1 MRRFVLVALVGVL
14 AACGSSS
21 GSSGSGGGSGSNAYV
36 DAAMKSYDSAPAS
49 TKAFMNKSQARCLI
63 SGMVDIIGVDALEK
77 SGVKPN
83 DLSTSGDSPFKA
95 VGKDMTPAQAKDVA
109 GLITEGKCFNFTDA
123 VIEQAGSNSAFGK
136 LSKAKVRCFFDAL
149 IKDPA
154 VKSAMASSILGQ
166 GGDVSAS
173 ISKSFSDQ
181 SKLFSL
187 LGDCNISPSELS
199 GS

>member
-1 MRRFVLVALVGVL
+1 MRRFMLVALVGVL

-21 GSSGSGGGSGSNAYV
+21 GSSGGSGSSEYV
-36 DAAMKSYDSAPAS
+36 DAAMKSYDSAPAE

-63 SGMVDIIGVDALEK
+63 SGMVDIIGVDSLEK
-77 SGVKPN
+77 AGVKPD
-83 DLSTSGDSPFKA
+83 DLSKNGDSPFKA
-95 VGKDMTPAQAKDVA
+95 VGKDMTAAQAGDVA
-109 GLITEGKCFNFTDA
+109 SLITDGKCFNFTDV
-123 VIEQAGSNSAFGK
+123 VIKQAGGTGPFGK

-154 VKSAMASSILGQ
+154 VKTALADSILGK
-166 GGDVSAS
+166 GGDVSSS
-173 ISKSFSDQ
+173 ISKSFSNQ

-187 LGDCNISPSELS
+187 LGDCDISPTELS